1 MAGRTDAI
9 MKGNHRKYYEE
20 CAAYIAAIGEVKAA
34 FGEPDAKQKDLSEY
48 AASYPRCTAFKGALQ
63 SFGWVKK
70 K

>member
-20 CAAYIAAIGEVKAA
+20 SVAYIAAIGEVKAA
-34 FGEPDAKQKDLSEY
+34 FGEPDAKQKDMSEY
-48 AASYPRCTAFKGALQ
+48 AASYPRRTAFKGALQ